1 MNLVQL
7 ANDLEFVPKEQLAQM
22 SQDPNTSYPPY
33 LVLAE
38 IQRRTQNEK
47 AYAAAQPQPT
57 STVAEEVVGE
67 FMQPQ
72 GMQAGMPPESA
83 PTDVFSS
90 GMSGMPASAP
100 MQMANGGLTGYANRG
115 KTKVG
120 PPKPISPKSVLKET
134 QDEIKNVSRRTQTF
148 SPKYDLAEKLYM
160 KGIIDEE
167 TYRKALQTET
177 DTLILGSELGAFS
190 PEWGRGKDIYRSNDS
205 LQAARDASRNEMR
218 QRQMGMAGGGLTAY
232 ANGGSLE
239 QSFSDPMRQAML
251 AQLGFPSGMTNEQLD
266 AAIIEQKRMS
276 DISSGSNA
284 PKTAGDLGE
293 GLMQFAFG
301 DARPDSETPIRSRM
315 TDEFTDY
322 LNVIPGAGGLA
333 LAGKATIKTGRAA
346 VKKGL
351 QKLGDRARRK
361 DPTLMGNPTTSQIK
375 SSADIGKNVATDAIK
390 KTKSTLFGSVPRAAT
405 TTYGAGMVG
414 QGISNL
420 ASQGETVNQ
429 SDPFYKQNEDGTFT
443 NTYTEELNA
452 DLAAK
457 QKAITDEANAKE
469 RLRIEAIEKAERKDR
484 GYDLA
489 QLGGLIMGSKS
500 LGDLGMGI
508 AGMAQQKQTRADT
521 LKSEASKDAYYRASA
536 NKIQAEIDALPLEK
550 TQSLLD
556 SVLKVLENEDGLL
569 TEEQIINYGI
579 YRDNL
584 QLKLL
589 KSEGIDLSAT
599 GINAL
604 DAARI

>member
-1 MNLVQL
+1 
-7 ANDLEFVPKEQLAQM
+7 
-22 SQDPNTSYPPY
+22 
-33 LVLAE
+33 
-38 IQRRTQNEK
+38 
-47 AYAAAQPQPT
+47 
-57 STVAEEVVGE
+57 
-67 FMQPQ
+67 
-72 GMQAGMPPESA
+72 MPPESA

-100 MQMANGGLTGYANRG
+100 MQMA
-115 KTKVG
+115 
-120 PPKPISPKSVLKET
+120 
-134 QDEIKNVSRRTQTF
+134 
-148 SPKYDLAEKLYM
+148 
-160 KGIIDEE
+160 
-167 TYRKALQTET
+167 
-177 DTLILGSELGAFS
+177 
-190 PEWGRGKDIYRSNDS
+190 
-205 LQAARDASRNEMR
+205 
-218 QRQMGMAGGGLTAY
+218 GGGLTAY
-232 ANGGSLE
+232 ANGGPLE

-266 AAIIEQKRMS
+266 AAIIEQKRIS
-276 DISSGSNA
+276 DISSDFNA

-333 LAGKATIKTGRAA
+333 LAGKTVIKTGREGI
-346 VKKGL
+346 KKGL

-452 DLAAK
+452 QKKQEGIAAQQKTITDAAK
-457 QKAITDEANAKE
+457 KKEA
-469 RLRIEAIEKAERKDR
+469 LRIEAIEKAERKDR
-484 GYDLA
+484 GYDLT

-500 LGDLGMGI
+500 IGDLGMGI
-508 AGMAQQKQTRADT
+508 AGMAQQKQARADT
-521 LKSEASKDAYYRASA
+521 LKSEESKDAYYRASA

-599 GINAL
+599 GVYDLEA
-604 DAARI
+604 DRA